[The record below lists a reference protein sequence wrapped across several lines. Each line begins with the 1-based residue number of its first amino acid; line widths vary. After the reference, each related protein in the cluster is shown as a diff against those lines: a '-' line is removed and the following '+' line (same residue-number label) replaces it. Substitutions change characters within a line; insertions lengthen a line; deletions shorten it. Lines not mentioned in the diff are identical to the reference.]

1 MVAMLLARVD
11 AGTTECIL
19 KILEGVIVL
28 ARRRRIPQQRLDRR
42 CGCLVRCG
50 EVLCAV
56 RIVMTSGGSLF
67 RGGIAQLLVMVGVM
81 VVLLNG
87 MLLLL
92 LLLKGALVALTA
104 LLLLLLF
111 CASVG
116 RVCRHHV
123 CWLPVRHDWGLG

>member
-1 MVAMLLARVD
+1 
-11 AGTTECIL
+11 
-19 KILEGVIVL
+19 
-28 ARRRRIPQQRLDRR
+28 
-42 CGCLVRCG
+42 
-50 EVLCAV
+50 
-56 RIVMTSGGSLF
+56 
-67 RGGIAQLLVMVGVM
+67 MVGVM

-87 MLLLL
+87 ILL

-123 CWLPVRHDWGLG
+123 CGLPVRHDWGLG